1 MKIVLIT
8 NSDQYEPRVEQIS
21 ALLKDKHDV
30 TVYVTDFVHGTKV
43 YRKETKN
50 KDFILFHAIG
60 YKKNLSVHR
69 LVSQWDFARRVM
81 KECEKLNPDV
91 IYCLVPANSFVY
103 HAARYKKKHPAVK
116 LVFDIIDMWPESFP
130 IQKISWLPPFKIWKN
145 IRNRYLN
152 KAEIVVSECRLF
164 LDELGDAARDVPS
177 EVLYFAKK
185 ETETDKT
192 PDLPDGEL
200 NLCYLGSVNNIID
213 IDFIAAMIKSIASL
227 KKTTVHIIGNGER
240 INEFVTALKE
250 AGAHVVNHGVIYDPD
265 EKQKIFNKCHFGINA
280 MRDWV
285 AVGLTMKSVD
295 YFDAALPLLNNIK
308 GDTTRFVN
316 EYGAGYNVRY
326 ENMDEVAK
334 SIVLLTNDELVEM
347 RKAALRVF
355 RENLSSEIFNE
366 TFEKITNIL
375 EKNDDK
381 NIKQ

>member
-21 ALLKDKHDV
+21 ALLKENHEV

-43 YRKETKN
+43 HRKETKN
-50 KDFILFHAIG
+50 KDFILFHSIG

-130 IQKISWLPPFKIWKN
+130 IQKLSWLPPFKIWKN
-145 IRNRYLN
+145 IRNKYLN
-152 KAEIVVSECRLF
+152 KAEIVLAECGLF
-164 LDELGDAARDVPS
+164 LEELGSAVSGVPTK
-177 EVLYFAKK
+177 VLYFAKHG
-185 ETETDKT
+185 TETDKT
-192 PDLPDGEL
+192 PNLPSDVL

-213 IDFIAAMIKSIASL
+213 IDFIAAMIKSIAAY
-227 KKTTVHIIGNGER
+227 KKTVVHIIGNGER
-240 INEFVTALKE
+240 VDEFVTAIKD
-250 AGAHVVNHGVIYDPD
+250 AGAEVENHGVIYDAD
-265 EKQKIFNKCHFGINA
+265 LKQKVFNQCHFGINA
-280 MRDWV
+280 MRNWV

-316 EYGAGYNVRY
+316 EYGAGYNVSY
-326 ENMDEVAK
+326 QNMDEVAK
-334 SIVLLTNDELVEM
+334 KVASLTNEESVKM
-347 RKAALRVF
+347 RDAASRVF
-355 RENLSSEIFNE
+355 SENLSSEIFNK
-366 TFEKITNIL
+366 TFEQIIDIL
-375 EKNDDK
+375 ESK
-381 NIKQ
+381 